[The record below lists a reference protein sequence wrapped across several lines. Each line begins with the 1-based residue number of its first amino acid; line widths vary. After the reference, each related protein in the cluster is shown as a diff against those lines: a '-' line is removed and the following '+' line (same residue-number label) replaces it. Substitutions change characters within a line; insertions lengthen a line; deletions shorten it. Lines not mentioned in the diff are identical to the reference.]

1 MTGGN
6 GFAVRDLT
14 VRYADGNTHMTAL
27 SHVRIDFP
35 VGGVTAIIGE
45 SGSGKSTLGQA
56 LFGAL
61 PQGAKIT
68 GQILFDGV
76 DVTALGQ
83 NVLRSRYWGKRWG
96 IVPQLPRAAL
106 SPVHRIERQLA
117 DVRRGAGRSAWEAAQ
132 YEELLARFGFDDPQR
147 VLRSYPHELSGG
159 MLQRVL
165 CAMADA
171 GEPQWILADEPTKGL
186 DPAVWQMVADN
197 LKYLTARTGVSLLL
211 ITHDIPLARQLADR
225 VIVMQAG
232 QIVEEGTGVWTKP
245 EHPYT
250 RAYFQA
256 QPAFLAAVQTRAGDP
271 GTIAVREEDSAA
283 APAPTKESPAVLA
296 ASALTKNMRDR
307 ASGKEQR
314 VLDGCSLTVAAG
326 DAVGLEGRS
335 GAGKSTLVRILLG
348 LIRPDGGTIQWN
360 GRAIA
365 AFSRAELRA
374 FRRSVQLVAQN
385 PEQAFDPR
393 RRIEESLHEVFAI
406 HPTLLDGERSA
417 RAQVMDGLRAVELT
431 ERVLKRQPHE
441 LSGGELQR
449 AAIARALL
457 TQPRIL
463 LLDEP
468 TTMLDVSI
476 QAQIMQLLLQLRE
489 ERHLGM
495 LLISHDRPLLNYFA
509 DAIHILEAG
518 KVR

>member
-1 MTGGN
+1 MTDMQRQ

-14 VRYADGNTHMTAL
+14 VRYVDGNAGMTAL
-27 SHVRIDFP
+27 DHVSAGFP
-35 VGGVTAIIGE
+35 AGGVTAIIGE

-61 PQGAKIT
+61 PAGAEIT
-68 GQILFDGV
+68 GQVVFDGV

-83 NVLRSRYWGKRWG
+83 EELRRHYWGKRWG

-106 SPVHRIERQLA
+106 SPVHRIERQMA
-117 DVRRGAGRSAWEAAQ
+117 DVRRGVGRPTWDTAQ
-132 YEELLARFGFDDPQR
+132 YEALLARFGFDDPMR

-171 GEPQWILADEPTKGL
+171 GEPEYILADEPTKGL

-197 LKYLTARTGVSLLL
+197 LRHLADRTGVSLLL

-232 QIVEEGTGVWTKP
+232 QIVEQGTDVWAHPT
-245 EHPYT
+245 HPYT
-250 RAYFQA
+250 RAYFAA
-256 QPAFLAAVQTRAGDP
+256 QPEFLTVKKGACPASVTGQADGKNAQEEAAVLVADN
-271 GTIAVREEDSAA
+271 VV
-283 APAPTKESPAVLA
+283 KL
-296 ASALTKNMRDR
+296 MRDR
-307 ASGKEQR
+307 ASGQEMR
-314 VLDGCSLTVAAG
+314 VLDGCSLTVAEG
-326 DAVGLEGRS
+326 SAVGLEGKS

-348 LIRPDGGTIQWN
+348 LLRPDGGSVRWQERDI
-360 GRAIA
+360 GSLA
-365 AFSRAELRA
+365 RAEMLA

-393 RRIEESLHEVFAI
+393 LTIGASLSEVFSI
-406 HPTLLDGERSA
+406 HPTLLNEGRLAQERIA
-417 RAQVMDGLRAVELT
+417 DGLAAVELT
-431 ERVLKRQPHE
+431 ERVLTRQPHE

-457 TQPRIL
+457 MEPRIL

-476 QAQIMQLLLQLRE
+476 QAQIVKLLLQLRE

-495 LLISHDRPLLNYFA
+495 LLISHDRPLLTYFA
-509 DAIHILEAG
+509 DEIHVLEAG